1 VASEWRASVE
11 RWGGGG
17 WVGREGYETAKDVMY
32 TCAARIG
39 GIT

>member
-1 VASEWRASVE
+1 VSRDGAE
-11 RWGGGG
+11 GG